1 MLCLLMLCS
10 SFPEILE
17 VDGGTSLGAKAGD
30 TDLDYEIVDRAGE
43 RASPSLCSTPSPG
56 LGRRGKFGDLQ
67 EAQCLP
73 RGWAQSGGHDLTL
86 NGPLAAPA
94 SARGCPLGGFPLSWV
109 PFHVQL
115 SIDAHTHALARSPS
129 LPGPVDPGP
138 PSDGGSGRQP
148 PLLAEAS
155 PVGAS
160 PPGHCSPDSFLFPLW
175 LIPHVCDVTGPLP
188 FSSQGTLT
196 DSPVST
202 HAACLPQLWASH
214 TVGA

>member
-109 PFHVQL
+109 RLHVQL

-175 LIPHVCDVTGPLP
+175 LILLVCDVTGPLP

-196 DSPVST
+196 DSPLST

>member
-1 MLCLLMLCS
+1 MGAPPWEPRQATQTWITRSWTEQVSAPPPASAAPPPLGWAGGAS
-10 SFPEILE
+10 SGIF
-17 VDGGTSLGAKAGD
+17 
-30 TDLDYEIVDRAGE
+30 R
-43 RASPSLCSTPSPG
+43 
-56 LGRRGKFGDLQ
+56 

-175 LIPHVCDVTGPLP
+175 LILLVCDVTGPLP

-196 DSPVST
+196 DSPLST

>member
-1 MLCLLMLCS
+1 MGAPPWEPRQATQTWITRSWTEQVSAPPPASAAPPPLGWAGGAS
-10 SFPEILE
+10 SGIF
-17 VDGGTSLGAKAGD
+17 
-30 TDLDYEIVDRAGE
+30 R
-43 RASPSLCSTPSPG
+43 
-56 LGRRGKFGDLQ
+56 

-109 PFHVQL
+109 RLHVQL

-175 LIPHVCDVTGPLP
+175 LILLVCDVTGPLP

-202 HAACLPQLWASH
+202 HPARLPQLWASH

>member
-1 MLCLLMLCS
+1 MGAPPWEPRQATQTWITRSWTEQVSAPPPASAAPPPLGWAGGAS
-10 SFPEILE
+10 SGIF
-17 VDGGTSLGAKAGD
+17 
-30 TDLDYEIVDRAGE
+30 R
-43 RASPSLCSTPSPG
+43 
-56 LGRRGKFGDLQ
+56 

-109 PFHVQL
+109 RLHVQL

-138 PSDGGSGRQP
+138 PSDGGSGHQP

-196 DSPVST
+196 DCPLST

>member
-1 MLCLLMLCS
+1 MGAPPWEPRQATQTWITRSWTEQVSAPPPASAAPPPLGWAGGAS
-10 SFPEILE
+10 SGIF
-17 VDGGTSLGAKAGD
+17 
-30 TDLDYEIVDRAGE
+30 R
-43 RASPSLCSTPSPG
+43 
-56 LGRRGKFGDLQ
+56 

-160 PPGHCSPDSFLFPLW
+160 PPGPCSPDSFLFPLW
-175 LIPHVCDVTGPLP
+175 LILLVCDVTDPLP

-202 HAACLPQLWASH
+202 HPARLPQLWASH

>member
-1 MLCLLMLCS
+1 MGAPPWEPRQVTQTWITRSWTEQVNAPPPASAVPPPLGWAGGAS
-10 SFPEILE
+10 SGIF
-17 VDGGTSLGAKAGD
+17 
-30 TDLDYEIVDRAGE
+30 R
-43 RASPSLCSTPSPG
+43 
-56 LGRRGKFGDLQ
+56 

-94 SARGCPLGGFPLSWV
+94 GARGCPLGGFPLSWV

-155 PVGAS
+155 PMGAS

-202 HAACLPQLWASH
+202 HPARLPQLWASH